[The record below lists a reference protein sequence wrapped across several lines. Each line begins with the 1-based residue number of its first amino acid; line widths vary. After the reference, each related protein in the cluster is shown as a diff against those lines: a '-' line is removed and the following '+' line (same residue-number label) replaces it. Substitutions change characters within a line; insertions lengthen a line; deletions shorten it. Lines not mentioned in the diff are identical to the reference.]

1 MYLSCI
7 SCGMNTLFFWISK
20 LAWFVIAPDSLLLL
34 LILCVCILLWRKKY
48 RLAQWVLGAVMFVLL
63 IVGLFPVGQWVFY
76 PLETRFPTNP
86 PLPESVTG
94 IIVLGGGEDALLS
107 ELWHQIEVGPAA
119 ERLLSFLALAK
130 QYPQA
135 KLVFTGGS
143 GSLLNQEYKGASV
156 AEMLFQEHGLDLSR
170 LVLEDQSR
178 NTYENA
184 VCSKALVRPSPG
196 ETWIL
201 ITTAWHMPRSV
212 GIFRKV
218 GWSVIPY
225 PVDHWTRPG
234 SLLSMDLDL
243 AGHLSDFKIATKE
256 WVGLLSYYISGKT
269 SALFPRED

>member
-1 MYLSCI
+1 MD
-7 SCGMNTLFFWISK
+7 TLFFWISK

-34 LILCVCILLWRKKY
+34 LILCVCILLWRKRY
-48 RLAQWVLGAVMFVLL
+48 RLARWLLAGIALVLL
-63 IVGLFPVGQWVFY
+63 IVGLFPVGQWMFY
-76 PLETRFPTNP
+76 PLETRFSTNP

-94 IIVLGGGEDALLS
+94 IIVLGGGEDALRS
-107 ELWHQIEVGPAA
+107 EIWKQVEVNEGA
-119 ERLLSFLALAK
+119 ERLLSFLTLAK

-143 GSLLNQEYKGASV
+143 GKLLDQQFNGASV
-156 AEMLFQEHGLDLSR
+156 AKMLLQEHGLDLSR
-170 LVLEDQSR
+170 LVLEHQSR

-184 VCSKALVRPSPG
+184 VCSKTLVSPDPE

-218 GWSVIPY
+218 GWPVIPY
-225 PVDHWTRPG
+225 PVDHWTEPG
-234 SLLSMDLDL
+234 NLLEIDLDL
-243 AGHLSDFKIATKE
+243 AGHLRDLKIATKE

-269 SALFPRED
+269 SALFPDED